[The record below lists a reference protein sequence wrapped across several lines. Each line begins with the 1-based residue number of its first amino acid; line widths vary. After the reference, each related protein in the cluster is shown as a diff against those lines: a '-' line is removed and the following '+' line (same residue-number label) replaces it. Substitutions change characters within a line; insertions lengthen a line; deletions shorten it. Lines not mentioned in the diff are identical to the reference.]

1 MAVDD
6 LWYSSRREKGEG
18 GRLAS
23 AKPTKRHGRGKRYR
37 VRTAGLPS
45 ILVAKKSD
53 AEKLDAERQTDL
65 ARGQY
70 IDPKLGRETVKEC
83 GARHRD
89 AQLYRGSTQELVE
102 RAFRLHV
109 DPVLG
114 RLPIG
119 QVRSSHIQSWVKGL
133 DLAPSSVRV
142 VYALLSS
149 MFAAA
154 VRDRAIPSTPCV
166 GINLPAVAHSEH
178 LILTPGQVH
187 ALAAGLPVR
196 YSAMAYVG
204 AGCGLRHGEALGLE
218 VEHVDFLRREVHVV
232 QQLSAHAGRRPYLAL
247 PKTKTSRRVVELPQV
262 TADALARHLQL
273 HPPRPLEIVDET
285 DPRRPRTRTASLLF
299 TNTAG
304 RPIYRA
310 NWSHAWAP
318 VARRAGLPERT
329 GYHALRHYFATLLVF
344 SGASVKT
351 VQMALGHSTPTV
363 TLNTYVGLWPEQLER
378 TRNLVD
384 AALLTAESGV
394 AAR

>member
-1 MAVDD
+1 MPVDD
-6 LWYSSRREKGEG
+6 LWYLRRTGPG
-18 GRLAS
+18 GKRVPS
-23 AKPTKRHGRGKRYR
+23 KRHGRGKRWR
-37 VRTAGLPS
+37 VRTPGLPS
-45 ILVAKKSD
+45 VLTAKKSE
-53 AEKLDAERQTDL
+53 AEQLDAERATDL

-70 IDPKLGRETVKEC
+70 IDPKLGRETVSIY
-83 GARHRD
+83 GARHRE

-102 RAFRLHV
+102 RAFRLHI

-119 QVRSSHIQSWVKGL
+119 HVRASHVQSWVKGL
-133 DLAPSSVRV
+133 DLAPSTVRV
-142 VYALLSS
+142 VYALLAG

-154 VRDRAIPSTPCV
+154 VRDRAIASTPCV
-166 GINLPAVAHSEH
+166 EITLPALPHVEH
-178 LILTPGQVH
+178 TILTPAEVH
-187 ALAAGLPVR
+187 ALAAGLPAR
-196 YSAMAYVG
+196 YGAAVYVG
-204 AGCGLRHGEALGLE
+204 AGCGLRHGETLGLE
-218 VEHVDFLRREVHVV
+218 VEHIDFLRREVRVV
-232 QQLSAHAGRRPYLAL
+232 QQLSAHAGRPPYLAL
-247 PKTKTSRRVVELPQV
+247 PKTKTSRRTVELPKV

-273 HPPRPLEIVDET
+273 HPPRPVEIVDET
-285 DPRRPRTRTASLLF
+285 DPRRVKTRTASLVF

-318 VARRAGLPERT
+318 VARSVGLPEKT

-378 TRNLVD
+378 TRSLVD
-384 AALLTAESGV
+384 AALLAPESGAV
-394 AAR
+394 SR